1 MFNANFGLVY
11 NNNPLRRIKIKDE
24 KLKRNNRLTI
34 MLNDRELRALN
45 LYCQRFRVNNRSRFL
60 RETVMTAIL
69 KRFDEEMPTLWEE
82 QSPSLS
88 VSV

>member
-1 MFNANFGLVY
+1 M
-11 NNNPLRRIKIKDE
+11 RRIKVKEE

-45 LYCQRFRVNNRSRFL
+45 IYCQRFRVKNKSKFL
-60 RETVMTAIL
+60 REAVMMAIL

-82 QSPSLS
+82 NNLSLFTAEITREAED
-88 VSV
+88 